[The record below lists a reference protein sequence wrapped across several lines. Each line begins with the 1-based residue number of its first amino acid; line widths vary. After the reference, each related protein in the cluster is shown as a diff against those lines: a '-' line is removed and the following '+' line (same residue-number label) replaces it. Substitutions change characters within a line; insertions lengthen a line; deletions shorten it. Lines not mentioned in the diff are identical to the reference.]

1 MKARGYSLV
10 EVLLAAAVI
19 SVGLAAATV
28 LIGTLV
34 RQEEANAVALRA
46 ANLQEQAVQLYRLGV
61 APTAIPALLPEPTT
75 YGSSPPSG
83 GYAISF
89 SPQTNVFVVDGTAVV
104 VEVADCRLVQ
114 DDSAGDGADNTVSVV
129 RPTIRR

>member
-1 MKARGYSLV
+1 MKTRGYSLV

-19 SVGLAAATV
+19 SVGLAAATI

-34 RQEEANAVALRA
+34 RQEEANTVALRA

-61 APTAIPALLPEPTT
+61 PPESIPALLPEPTT
-75 YGSSPPSG
+75 YGSSPASG

-89 SPQTNVFVVDGTAVV
+89 NARTNVFTVDGTAVI
-104 VEVADCRLVQ
+104 VEVADCRMVQ

>member
-1 MKARGYSLV
+1 MRAKGYSLV

-28 LIGTLV
+28 LIGALM
-34 RQEEANAVALRA
+34 RQEEANAVGLRA
-46 ANLQEQAVQLYRLGV
+46 ANLQEQAVQLFRLGV
-61 APTAIPALLPEPTT
+61 PPETIPGLLPEPTT

-89 SPQTNVFVVDGTAVV
+89 SVQTNVFTVDGTDVA

-114 DDSAGDGADNTVSVV
+114 DDSSGEGADNTVTVV